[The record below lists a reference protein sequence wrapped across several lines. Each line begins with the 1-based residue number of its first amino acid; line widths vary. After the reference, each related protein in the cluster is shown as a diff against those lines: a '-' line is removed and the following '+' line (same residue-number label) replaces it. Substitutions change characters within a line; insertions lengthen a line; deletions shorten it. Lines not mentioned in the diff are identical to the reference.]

1 MKQRSEVHK
10 QKLMFMVKSVI
21 AVISLVLLLSALPVR
36 AQSCSLSNGGLELT
50 CAELNGNV
58 STLMNFLKDLDER
71 YLSQIHSV

>member
-1 MKQRSEVHK
+1 
-10 QKLMFMVKSVI
+10 MFMVKSVI

-36 AQSCSLSNGGLELT
+36 AQSCSLSNGGLALT

-71 YLSQIHSV
+71 YLSEIQSV